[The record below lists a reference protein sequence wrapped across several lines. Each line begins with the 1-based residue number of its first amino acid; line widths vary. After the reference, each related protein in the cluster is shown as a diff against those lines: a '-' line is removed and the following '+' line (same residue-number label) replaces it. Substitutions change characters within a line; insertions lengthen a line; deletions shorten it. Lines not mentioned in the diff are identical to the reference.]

1 MTSAPLPETMT
12 AIEIVEPGG
21 PEVLKPT
28 ERPRPE
34 PELGEIL
41 VKVAAAGVNRPD
53 CMQRAGGYAPPP
65 GASDIP
71 GLEVAGSIVAL
82 GDGVAEWNLGDEV
95 CALVSGGGYA
105 EYCVV
110 PAPQA
115 LPLPR
120 DFDMTRAAAV
130 PETYFTVWTN
140 VFERGRLDGG
150 ERFLIHGGASGIGT
164 TAIQLGVAFGAR
176 VFATAGTAEKCAVCE
191 ELGAERAINY
201 REEDFVA
208 VIGELT
214 GGEGVDLIV
223 DMVGGDYLE
232 RNLAALAIEGRLVQ
246 IALQHGTSAEIN
258 VLPLMVKR
266 LTFTGSTLRPR
277 TVEQKAA
284 IATALLENVWP
295 LLNEGRVGPVMDSTF
310 PLAEAA
316 QAHAR
321 MESGAHIGKIVLTV

>member
-1 MTSAPLPETMT
+1 MSAPLPETMI

-53 CMQRAGGYAPPP
+53 CMQRAGGYPPPP

-82 GDGVAEWNLGDEV
+82 GDGVAEWSLGDEV

-191 ELGAERAINY
+191 KLGAERAINY

-214 GGEGVDLIV
+214 GGEGADLIV

-232 RNLAALAIEGRLVQ
+232 RNLAALASEGRLVQ
-246 IALQHGTSAEIN
+246 IALQHGASAEIN

>member
-1 MTSAPLPETMT
+1 MT

>member
-1 MTSAPLPETMT
+1 MT

-71 GLEVAGSIVAL
+71 GLEVAGAIVAL

-277 TVEQKAA
+277 SVEQKAA

>member
-1 MTSAPLPETMT
+1 MT

-82 GDGVAEWNLGDEV
+82 GDGVAEWNLGDEI

>member
-1 MTSAPLPETMT
+1 
-12 AIEIVEPGG
+12 
-21 PEVLKPT
+21 
-28 ERPRPE
+28 
-34 PELGEIL
+34 
-41 VKVAAAGVNRPD
+41 
-53 CMQRAGGYAPPP
+53 
-65 GASDIP
+65 
-71 GLEVAGSIVAL
+71 
-82 GDGVAEWNLGDEV
+82 
-95 CALVSGGGYA
+95 
-105 EYCVV
+105 
-110 PAPQA
+110 
-115 LPLPR
+115 
-120 DFDMTRAAAV
+120 MTRAAAV

>member
-1 MTSAPLPETMT
+1 MTADLPKSMT
-12 AIEIVEPGG
+12 AIEITEGGG
-21 PEVLKPT
+21 PEVLKPAT
-28 ERPRPE
+28 RLVPSPSA
-34 PELGEIL
+34 GEVLIE
-41 VKVAAAGVNRPD
+41 VAAAGVNRPD
-53 CMQRAGGYAPPP
+53 VIQRKGLYPPPP

-71 GLEVAGSIVAL
+71 GLEVAGAIVAL